1 MAILEKTMEIL
12 KVHVRCC
19 CCSPEVFFTPRTCGL
34 SRTPTSCSLGDLND
48 GCSYPTRLEYTPT
61 LWVTRHTL
69 CALYMADNRLRA
81 ASSTM
86 GKPRPHLTAPATNGH
101 REDKHTHH
109 QNKTYHWA
117 LHKKET
123 NPVSKDFKVLR
134 EGQIRFWYGKDTWGQ
149 LGQEILFFGM
159 GTIFN
164 KQKRGRTEY
173 K

>member
-1 MAILEKTMEIL
+1 MLLLVPWGFLYTKDLRLIKDPHFMQSGWPERWVLLPIQTG
-12 KVHVRCC
+12 VH
-19 CCSPEVFFTPRTCGL
+19 T
-34 SRTPTSCSLGDLND
+34 
-48 GCSYPTRLEYTPT
+48 YT

-69 CALYMADNRLRA
+69 CALYMADTSLRA
-81 ASSTM
+81 VGSAM
-86 GKPRPHLTAPATNGH
+86 AKPRPHLTAPATNRH

-109 QNKTYHWA
+109 QKKTYDWA

-123 NPVSKDFKVLR
+123 NLVSKDFKVLR
-134 EGQIRFWYGKDTWGQ
+134 EGQIRLWYGKDTWGQ